1 MKIRKL
7 LSGIILAFILILSVS
22 LASACGGGSK
32 ETIIVAGSTSV
43 QPYAEVLSEDY
54 SLLYPDIRI
63 DIQGGGSSAGITSA
77 QSGAADIGMSSRN
90 LKADESASLWSVEI
104 ARDGIAIVVNSR
116 NSVQS
121 LTTEQVRGIYTG
133 KIANWSEVG
142 GPDAKIN
149 IITREEGS
157 GTRTSF
163 EDLVMNKELISLKAL
178 VQNSNG
184 SVRQLVGGDP
194 NSIGFISL
202 GLVDA
207 TVKSVQLDGV
217 NATDANILN
226 GAYKLARP
234 FLFVTNGEP
243 TGAVKD
249 FIDYVLSADGQ
260 RVLVNEGL
268 ISVTGTTEE
277 SK

>member
-7 LSGIILAFILILSVS
+7 LSASVLMLILIISVS
-22 LASACGGGSK
+22 LASSCGGGSK
-32 ETIIVAGSTSV
+32 EIVIVAGSTSV
-43 QPYAEVLSEDY
+43 QPYAEVLSEEY
-54 SLLYPDIRI
+54 AKLHPDIQI
-63 DIQGGGSSAGITSA
+63 NIQGGGSSAGIASA

-90 LKADESASLWSVEI
+90 LKADENALLWSVEI
-104 ARDGIAIVVNSR
+104 ARDGIAIIVNPK
-116 NSVQS
+116 NSVQN
-121 LTTEQVRGIYTG
+121 LTMEQVRGIYTQ

-217 NATDANILN
+217 DATDANILN

-234 FLFVTNGEP
+234 FLFVTKGEP
-243 TGAVKD
+243 AGAAKD

-260 RVLVNEGL
+260 RILVTEGL

-277 SK
+277 NK